1 MAERFSSTT
10 REDVQGQV
18 RPRSGPEPTPAFLF
32 RLIECESPVSLP
44 ARSCLRGVDEVAF
57 GRRPERSAEV
67 SDRKLALG
75 LPDHFLSTSHATL
88 RRSDQGWLLR
98 DAGSKNG
105 TLVGGVRI
113 EERLLADGDLIEVG
127 RTLLLFRA
135 ALAAPA
141 GAPTHLEASSLGVRV
156 PGLLTLDPALEAALL
171 RLRAVAPSRLPVVFI
186 GETGTGKEL
195 AAAALHALSGRSGPL
210 VAINCA
216 AIAPSLLESQL
227 FGHKKGAF
235 SGALED
241 APGLLR
247 SSDRGTLFL
256 DEVGELTP
264 IAQAALLRVLAQGQ
278 VLPVGGTQTV
288 PVDLRLACAT
298 NRDLTTMVAAGTFRA
313 DLLSRL
319 QGLVLVLPPLRQRLS
334 DLGLLVSALLRRHA
348 RDPAAVRLLP
358 EAARALAWHRWPLNV
373 RELDQAL
380 ASALLLSG
388 GKPIGFEHLPEE
400 VRSEPRPVVR
410 SAALD
415 AADGELRARLVALL
429 VEHGGN
435 VSAVARVLGKGRT
448 QVVRWVQRLGIDP
461 AQPR

>member
-1 MAERFSSTT
+1 MAERVWPTT
-10 REDVQGQV
+10 REDAQGRE

-44 ARSCLRGVDEVAF
+44 ARSCLRGIDEVAF
-57 GRRPERSAEV
+57 GRRTEHSAEV

-75 LPDHFLSTSHATL
+75 LPDQFLSTRHATL

-105 TLVGGVRI
+105 TLVGGARV
-113 EERLLADGDLIEVG
+113 EQRLLADGDLIEVG
-127 RTLLLFRA
+127 RTQLLFRA

-141 GAPTHLEASSLGVRV
+141 GAPTHLEASALGVHE

-171 RLRAVAPSRLPVVFI
+171 RLRAVAPSKLPVVFI

-227 FGHKKGAF
+227 FGHRKGAF

-241 APGLLR
+241 TPGLVR
-247 SSDRGTLFL
+247 ASDRGTLFL
-256 DEVGELTP
+256 DEIGELP
-264 IAQAALLRVLAQGQ
+264 PAAQAALLRVLAEGQ
-278 VLPVGGTQTV
+278 VLPVGGTSPV
-288 PVDLRLACAT
+288 SVDLRFACAT
-298 NRDLTTMVAAGTFRA
+298 NRDLKAMVAAGTFRA

-319 QGLVLVLPPLRQRLS
+319 QGLVLELPPLRERLP
-334 DLGLLVSALLRRHA
+334 DLGWLVSLLLRRHA
-348 RDPAAVRLLP
+348 KDPAAVRLVP
-358 EAARALAWHRWPLNV
+358 EAARALARYRWPLNV
-373 RELDQAL
+373 RELEQAL
-380 ASALLLSG
+380 ASALLLAG
-388 GKPIGFEHLPEE
+388 GKPIGLEHLPAELRGE
-400 VRSEPRPVVR
+400 LQRSVAPE
-410 SAALD
+410 AL
-415 AADGELRARLVALL
+415 APADQELRARLVALL
-429 VEHGGN
+429 AEQGGN

-448 QVVRWVQRLGIDP
+448 QVVRWVQRFGIEP
-461 AQPR
+461 EKPR